1 MSQFKE
7 PSPEHIANVLILSV
21 GIFFIVAL
29 NLWAIERDERL
40 FDAYDRVCAT
50 LPQPHPDCR
59 MAR

>member
-7 PSPEHIANVLILSV
+7 PSPDHIANVLILSV
-21 GIFFIVAL
+21 GVFFVVAL

-40 FDAYDRVCAT
+40 FDAYNRVCAT

>member
-21 GIFFIVAL
+21 GVFFIVAL